1 MKFSPVPLVIL
12 TLSVLQPAISEV
24 TMTVTNDIVFSGN
37 TATLTCSVA
46 ADNGE
51 TVIVKQWK
59 DSSANVIGNAAG
71 DFEKNDVLYK
81 IVELETTGEQVFS
94 WAIEVRLL
102 TMDMSL
108 KCWALPLVNG
118 KPVEVLEET
127 GQIDVVAITS
137 SNTVTLT
144 GESTSVTCGLTGA
157 SSEANTTV
165 QWSQHGSPITGE
177 EGSYSLS
184 TEYSGS
190 DKVAVLTASSLTSDE
205 TFTCTFSGT
214 GGGSVS
220 STVNIDHVTITPSS
234 YNVTGNQTTGTLSCV
249 LSGANQ
255 TPIKT
260 KWLRGDESE
269 ITGTDPGFEFY
280 SSVPYEN
287 GQETF
292 LLFVDP
298 ATESSVFTCCFE
310 FIDNVCKTAVA
321 LLEVS
326 KEKVIE
332 DIGEGE
338 GDNVEDTDNNNTG
351 IKGVGNPEEDGNG
364 AKDDKSK

>member
-12 TLSVLQPAISEV
+12 TLSVLQPAISGV
-24 TMTVTNDIVFSGN
+24 TMRVTNDIVFSGE
-37 TATLTCSVA
+37 TATLTCSVT

-71 DFEKNDVLYK
+71 DFEKNDVLYR
-81 IVELETTGEQVFS
+81 IVDLEITGEQVFS

-127 GQIDVVAITS
+127 GQIDVVGITS
-137 SNTVTLT
+137 SKNTVTLT
-144 GESTSVTCGLTGA
+144 GESTSVTCSLTGA
-157 SSEANTTV
+157 SSEANAIV

-184 TEYSGS
+184 TEYAGS
-190 DKVAVLTASSLTSDE
+190 DKVAVLTASSITSDQI
-205 TFTCTFSGT
+205 FTCTFSGT

-220 STVNIDHVTITPSS
+220 STVNVDHVTITPSS
-234 YNVTGNQTTGTLSCV
+234 YNVTRDQNTGTLSCV

-255 TPIKT
+255 APIKT
-260 KWLRGDESE
+260 TWLRSDESE

-280 SSVPYEN
+280 SSVPYDFMRTEKKHSCC
-287 GQETF
+287 
-292 LLFVDP
+292 LLILP
-298 ATESSVFTCCFE
+298 LSLARLLAALSSVAMF
-310 FIDNVCKTAVA
+310 VRLQ
-321 LLEVS
+321 LLCWRS
-326 KEKVIE
+326 LKKR
-332 DIGEGE
+332 
-338 GDNVEDTDNNNTG
+338 
-351 IKGVGNPEEDGNG
+351 
-364 AKDDKSK
+364 